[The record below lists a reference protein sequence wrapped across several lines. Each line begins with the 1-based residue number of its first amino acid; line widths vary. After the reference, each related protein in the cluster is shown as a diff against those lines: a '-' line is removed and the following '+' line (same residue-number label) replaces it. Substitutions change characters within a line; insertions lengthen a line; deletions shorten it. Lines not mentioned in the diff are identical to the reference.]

1 MSGTTVRKSNIELL
15 RALLVFMVIVLHYNN
30 GEMGG
35 GFRYAIGTSFALL
48 QLTEALCICAV
59 NCFVL
64 ISAYFLSQTSKRSV
78 RKPISLLCMVI
89 GYQILSY
96 ILQVALVEGVVFQFR
111 ALLSCFIPASSS
123 WFVTLFCVLYMISP
137 YINPLFE
144 ALDKKQLERCIVL
157 CLIFFVIYPTLLEN
171 GLSIFAGTEEYYG
184 LGTVTAAGSWS
195 GYTIVNFVVLYL
207 IGGYLHKYPVKYK
220 SFHCILGFL
229 LATACDFLLARVGGS
244 YIAYSNF
251 FVVLQAVTLFLAFLY
266 WEFKYIPIINFVSK
280 SAFGIYLLHTSSFML
295 VNFWGYFKIPQYCTQ
310 GVGTVALHVLLSCV
324 AMYLVC
330 LAIDIVRRLV
340 REALKNQLTFLMER
354 W

>member
-1 MSGTTVRKSNIELL
+1 MSGKTVRQSNIELL
-15 RALLVFMVIVLHYNN
+15 RALLMFMVIVLHYNN

-35 GFRYAIGTSFALL
+35 GFRYATGTSFAFL

-64 ISAYFLSQTSKRSV
+64 ISAYFLSQTSKRSL

-89 GYQILSY
+89 GYQLLSY
-96 ILQVALVEGVVFQFR
+96 ILQIVLVEGVVFRFR
-111 ALLSCFIPASSS
+111 ALLSCFIPIN
-123 WFVTLFCVLYMISP
+123 WFVLLFCVLYMISP

-144 ALDKKQLERCIVL
+144 ALDKKELERCILL

-171 GLSIFAGTEEYYG
+171 GLSFLGETTDRFG
-184 LGTVTAAGSWS
+184 LGTVTASGSGA

-229 LATACDFLLARVGGS
+229 LVTACDFLLARVGGS
-244 YIAYSNF
+244 YTAYSNF

-266 WEFKYIPIINFVSK
+266 WDIKYIPIINFVSK
-280 SAFGIYLLHTSSFML
+280 SAFGIYLLHTSSFMI

-310 GVGTVALHVLLSCV
+310 GVGTVALHLALSCA

-330 LAIDIVRRLV
+330 LAIDIVRRLISAPV
-340 REALKNQLTFLMER
+340 ARRFF
-354 W
+354 